1 MALPKVLKFFNT
13 FQDGENWVGLTPEV
27 TLPKLSRK
35 MEAYRAGGMP
45 GEVDLDLGV
54 EKLEAKITWGGLMTS
69 AIKTFGTAKVDGVLL
84 RFAGSYQEDGEG
96 TTSKVEA
103 IMRGRYKELDPGNA
117 KAGDKSENTGTLSL
131 SYYKLTVDGEVIYE
145 IDMVNMI
152 ENAGGT
158 DRLAEHKANIGL

>member
-1 MALPKVLKFFNT
+1 MALPKVLKYFNT

-27 TLPKLSRK
+27 SLPKLSRK

-45 GEVDLDLGV
+45 GEVDLDQGV
-54 EKLEAKITWGGLMTS
+54 EKLEAKITWGGLMVS

-84 RFAGSYQEDGEG
+84 RFAGSYQEESGG

-103 IMRGRYKELDPGNA
+103 IMRGRYKELDPGNS
-117 KAGDKSENTGTLSL
+117 KAGDKSENTGSLSL
-131 SYYKLTVDGEVIYE
+131 SYYKLTVDGEVVYE

-152 ENAGGT
+152 ENVGGV
-158 DRLAEHKANIGL
+158 DRLAEHKSNIGL